1 MKNLLVFSG
10 LPSSGKTSVAFSLAK
25 KIELELNKK
34 VMVIGSDQ
42 IRAMIPILDVRFVPE
57 REEMIRN
64 FTLILV
70 EKALDYNDVVIND
83 DMNYYKSMRHDF
95 YKIARVK
102 ECNFFIVYF
111 KLDLDIVLEWN
122 KKRGL
127 PIPQDLIKKIA
138 KKFDKFG
145 TYSWDSPIFTV
156 DNYNNTPDKNADLIL
171 EQLRDK
177 LDTPHDCL
185 TDISGKNLPKLSD
198 FYDKYTRKIVSEL
211 LKNPENRRFKKEIL
225 KIRKEVLAHVLKNNL
240 NLPILIVLLDARL
253 HRFFED

>member
-1 MKNLLVFSG
+1 
-10 LPSSGKTSVAFSLAK
+10 
-25 KIELELNKK
+25 
-34 VMVIGSDQ
+34 
-42 IRAMIPILDVRFVPE
+42 
-57 REEMIRN
+57 
-64 FTLILV
+64 
-70 EKALDYNDVVIND
+70 
-83 DMNYYKSMRHDF
+83 
-95 YKIARVK
+95 
-102 ECNFFIVYF
+102 
-111 KLDLDIVLEWN
+111 
-122 KKRGL
+122 
-127 PIPQDLIKKIA
+127 DLIKKIA